1 LLVVALTNRGQREP
15 DPKWLRRF
23 GISSLRWDQ
32 RWDRIVETIPVSPSS
47 PDRYGGRVSVEC
59 TSLPNTH
66 DRSGC
71 AAGYLLVE
79 VPIDEPPER
88 EAFSFFAWRFS
99 FSDLLAAVFE
109 LFEPPLSLLAMVASS
124 KRRDPSAERTTPG
137 TGEGG
142 NRTPNLGGR
151 KGQE

>member
-109 LFEPPLSLLAMVASS
+109 LFEPPLSLLAMLPP
-124 KRRDPSAERTTPG
+124 RDEEIRAVNVPLWEPAREG
-137 TGEGG
+137 TGLRPSE
-142 NRTPNLGGR
+142 GR